1 MNHLELYD
9 DLARTV
15 WKVRS
20 RRLEGEVPRSVNAL
34 EWLQMVN
41 PERTMQDI
49 QHLLKRP
56 MGRGFSFRRVRHLYD
71 VQSMYATLEALRRIA
86 DGEVH
91 TDRHYG
97 ICQMVDDQL
106 ADGTIWFYRDF
117 KAWPKYSGDPRYPV
131 PGGREGYYYAQDE
144 RKLWD
149 ESTQQGKDRW
159 ELLQFLIERYQSKI
173 EAYEKRK

>member
-1 MNHLELYD
+1 MKHLELYD

-15 WKVRS
+15 GKVTS
-20 RRLEGEVPRSVNAL
+20 RRMEGEVPRSVNAL
-34 EWLQMVN
+34 EWLQMAN

-71 VQSMYATLEALRRIA
+71 VQSMYAALEALWRIA
-86 DGEVH
+86 DGTV
-91 TDRHYG
+91 RIGGLKG
-97 ICQMVDDQL
+97 ICSLVDDQL
-106 ADGTIWFYRDF
+106 ADGTIWLYRDF

-144 RKLWD
+144 QKLWD
-149 ESTQQGKDRW
+149 EGTQQGRDRR